1 MNIDLLKEISK
12 IEGFNGLQEQIAKA
26 YAQVLK
32 IDEEKASKLISAKFD
47 KHIGMLSDKLQKGV
61 TEENLKNI
69 KSSQDVNIDE
79 YLNEKPVIK
88 G

>member
-1 MNIDLLKEISK
+1 MNINLEKEINK
-12 IEGFNGLQEQIAKA
+12 IEGFKELQEQLAKA
-26 YAQVLK
+26 YAQILK
-32 IDEEKASKLISAKFD
+32 IDEDKASKLISAKFN
-47 KHIGMLSDKLQKGV
+47 KHVNMLSDNLEKGV

-69 KSSQDVNIDE
+69 KRSQDVDINE

>member
-1 MNIDLLKEISK
+1 MNIDLSKEINK
-12 IEGFNGLQEQIAKA
+12 IEGFKELQEQIAKA
-26 YAQVLK
+26 YAQILK
-32 IDEEKASKLISAKFD
+32 IDEENASKLISAKFN
-47 KHIGMLSDKLQKGV
+47 KHVGMLSDKLQKGL

>member
-1 MNIDLLKEISK
+1 MNIDLSKEISK
-12 IEGFNGLQEQIAKA
+12 IEGFKELQEQIAKA
-26 YAQVLK
+26 YAQILQ
-32 IDEEKASKLISAKFD
+32 IDEAKASKLISAKFN
-47 KHIGMLSDKLQKGV
+47 KHVGMLSDKLQKGV

-69 KSSQDVNIDE
+69 KSSQDVDIDE